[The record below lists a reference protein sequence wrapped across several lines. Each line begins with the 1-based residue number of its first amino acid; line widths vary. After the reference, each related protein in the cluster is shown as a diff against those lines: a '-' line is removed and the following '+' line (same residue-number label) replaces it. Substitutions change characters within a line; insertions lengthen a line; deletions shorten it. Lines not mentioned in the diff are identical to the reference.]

1 MNFFKSFMVLSFLLT
16 LTGCV
21 PSSPVEG
28 VVMSSK
34 ETGQGIME
42 HLIQTNRAEM
52 PYYILRVN
60 NNNLRQGA
68 KVILEILPGSMVHRG
83 Y

>member
-1 MNFFKSFMVLSFLLT
+1 MNVLKSFMVLSLLLS

-28 VVMSSK
+28 VIISSR
-34 ETGQGIME
+34 EVAQGIME
-42 HLIQTNRAEM
+42 HVVQTNRSDL
-52 PYYILRVN
+52 PYYILKVN
-60 NNNLRQGA
+60 NNNFRQGS
-68 KVILEILPGSMVHRG
+68 KVILEFLPNSVTHRS